1 MTFGLLM
8 PGAGDAW
15 RGRRSGG
22 VRHERRGDALGEP
35 VGNLAL
41 SHRRPILDRIA
52 IDQMH
57 GVPLAAEGA
66 GARRYVVRDDP
77 VAALALALGA
87 GVGDDVL
94 GLRGETDDQRR
105 PVVTAPGDAGKD
117 VRVLDK
123 AQVRRPFAVF
133 LQLLRALAGDPP

>member
-1 MTFGLLM
+1 M

-15 RGRRSGG
+15 RGGCHG
-22 VRHERRGDALGEP
+22 AIRHERRGDALGEP

-41 SHRRPILDRIA
+41 SHRRPILDGVA

-66 GARRYVVRDDP
+66 GARRYVVGDNP
-77 VAALALALGA
+77 VAALALALGT

-94 GLRGETDDQRR
+94 GLRGETDDEGR
-105 PVVTAPGDAGKD
+105 PVVAAPGDAGKD

-123 AQVRRPFAVF
+123 T
-133 LQLLRALAGDPP
+133 